1 MLIESGE
8 IGLLSGLLL
17 RFRVEDGFLGMGT
30 IWLLLEMMELDF
42 RLDEEEGGERVLES
56 GLLEPSP
63 ACSKSELAPLPTE
76 PDSNLPLSVPA
87 SPFPEIYIGFSSIE
101 RILLWNSSGMKRGPD
116 PFVRSLHEFF
126 KTKWLLSFFPDYRT
140 YTIDEKRSDYL
151 SLKKSLSKLAFYN
164 FSCPGFIS
172 RRTPTAYPW

>member
-17 RFRVEDGFLGMGT
+17 RFRVEDGFMDT
-30 IWLLLEMMELDF
+30 IWLLLEMMELEF
-42 RLDEEEGGERVLES
+42 RLDEEEGGEIVLDS

-63 ACSKSELAPLPTE
+63 ACSKSELAPLPTMLE
-76 PDSNLPLSVPA
+76 PDVNLPLSVPA

-126 KTKWLLSFFPDYRT
+126 KMASFF
-140 YTIDEKRSDYL
+140 
-151 SLKKSLSKLAFYN
+151 
-164 FSCPGFIS
+164 FS
-172 RRTPTAYPW
+172 